1 MSALSNGHPA
11 DAGPPPAANPLPV
24 CLLSSR
30 KPGTKPNL
38 ELAAYLY
45 LPTERIAPKAGEVIR
60 ETQETIHE
68 AQETTEAGE
77 TIRNTCAPDEPGND
91 VRPRA
96 PGLVVGHG
104 AGSQA
109 ARHEEFCR
117 EACRQGFVVLALDFR
132 GHGNSMGT
140 GDGPLEQD
148 VLAAVHFLRDHPAV
162 DGQRICYRGSSMG
175 GFYGLKAQ
183 PEAGFAALVLLCPAG
198 EDVILD
204 ALDEQEDAGPNTD
217 TEAPD
222 TENDTEGTGSEGTGS
237 GGAPDAALTGAADIP
252 RWNKPRL
259 RAYFQQQDSRLIAA
273 RVHCP
278 VLLVHARP
286 DTVVPF
292 AHSLLLTQHLPT
304 DTTLLALAKG
314 SHTSAQ
320 HDPTIHT
327 YTIAWLRERTSRA
340 ATGEIQAH

>member
-1 MSALSNGHPA
+1 VSALSDGHPA
-11 DAGPPPAANPLPV
+11 GAGPPPAADSPLSV
-24 CLLSSR
+24 RLLSSR
-30 KPGTKPNL
+30 EPGTKPDL

-45 LPTERIAPKAGEVIR
+45 LPAEEIAR
-60 ETQETIHE
+60 EAIY
-68 AQETTEAGE
+68 EAG
-77 TIRNTCAPDEPGND
+77 APDEPGND
-91 VRPRA
+91 VEPPLA

-109 ARHEEFCR
+109 ARHGEFCR

-132 GHGNSMGT
+132 GHGNSAGT

-148 VLAAVHFLRDHPAV
+148 VLAAARFLRDHPAV
-162 DGQRICYRGSSMG
+162 DGRHICYRGSSMG

-204 ALDEQEDAGPNTD
+204 ALDEQEGAGPD
-217 TEAPD
+217 IDSGAAAP
-222 TENDTEGTGSEGTGS
+222 
-237 GGAPDAALTGAADIP
+237 AAAADIP

-259 RAYFQQQDSRLIAA
+259 RAYFRQQDSRLVAA

-278 VLLVHARP
+278 VLLVHTRP

-292 AHSLLLTQHLPT
+292 AHSLLLTQHLPA
-304 DTTLLALAKG
+304 DTTLLALAEG

-320 HDPTIHT
+320 HDPAIHA
-327 YTIAWLRERTSRA
+327 YTIAWLRDRISRA
-340 ATGEIQAH
+340 VAGEIQAR

>member
-183 PEAGFAALVLLCPAG
+183 PEAGFAA
-198 EDVILD
+198 
-204 ALDEQEDAGPNTD
+204 
-217 TEAPD
+217 
-222 TENDTEGTGSEGTGS
+222 
-237 GGAPDAALTGAADIP
+237 
-252 RWNKPRL
+252 
-259 RAYFQQQDSRLIAA
+259 
-273 RVHCP
+273 P
-278 VLLVHARP
+278 VFSA
-286 DTVVPF
+286 
-292 AHSLLLTQHLPT
+292 
-304 DTTLLALAKG
+304 LLA
-314 SHTSAQ
+314 
-320 HDPTIHT
+320 
-327 YTIAWLRERTSRA
+327 RT
-340 ATGEIQAH
+340 